1 MKLLILALAVIAWST
16 AARAGVVIDGT
27 RFIFAAD
34 KSSISFTLN
43 NTAAQRYL
51 VLTKVLDEQGD
62 STVQVPFTTT
72 PPLFSLLP
80 GHSNIV
86 RIMRTGGDL
95 PTDRESLF
103 WLSVASIPET
113 EGKPPA
119 NSLQV
124 AIRSRM
130 KVFFRPNG
138 LKGQEEDAYAQLRW
152 KKAGARLQV
161 RNPTPYYVTLFQLR
175 INGNALSNA
184 GMVAPFATR
193 TVSGCPPV
201 QACAL
206 EWQTINDY
214 GRVMPV
220 IKRTL

>member
-1 MKLLILALAVIAWST
+1 MKFLALMLVALVCST

-34 KSSISFTLN
+34 KPSISFTLN

-51 VLTKVLDEQGD
+51 VLTKVLNDQGK
-62 STVQVPFTTT
+62 SASQVPFTTT
-72 PPLFSLLP
+72 PPLFSLPP

-95 PTDRESLF
+95 PADRESLF
-103 WLSVASIPET
+103 WLSVASIPEI
-113 EGKPPA
+113 EGKPST

-130 KVFFRPNG
+130 KVFFRPTG
-138 LKGQEEDAYAQLRW
+138 LKGRAEDAYTQLRW
-152 KKAGARLQV
+152 EKAGTGLQV
-161 RNPTPYYVTLFQLR
+161 SNPTPYYVTLFQLR

-193 TVSGCPPV
+193 TVSGCPAA